1 MKKKYAYNTNT
12 GEKIFCKI
20 ESVPTG
26 VLYVDY
32 YLPQY
37 GFSVIWEKKDPL
49 IRLHK
54 VREIKDGN
62 RVKTIVTFMV
72 HPTYWM
78 GASFSEFTYHT
89 TDEAINEIF
98 TKYINI
104 HV

>member
-62 RVKTIVTFMV
+62 RVKTIVTFAV
-72 HPTYWM
+72 HPTYFM
-78 GASFSEFTYHT
+78 GASFEHCSYGT
-89 TDEAINEIF
+89 TQDAIDEIF
-98 TKYINI
+98 TNYIKT